1 MSGEIG
7 FKSKFINI
15 VPSLPASVPNNTLFI
30 DSSNS
35 NQATFKDG
43 SGNVGVIGAVSAS
56 NIFIKQM
63 QSSVVLAVNTPVAKL
78 ANGKIINADSDT
90 VNGQVYIGITMG
102 TAVVDGLVSVLLV
115 GANIAGA
122 LTGLGYT
129 PGQEIFLGENGGFT
143 NNVSTFT
150 DGDDSIIRV
159 GIADCT
165 SGNASGTVTDLI
177 AFTEVVARP

>member
-1 MSGEIG
+1 MTIG

-15 VPSLPASVPNNTLFI
+15 VPSTPASVPVNTLFI
-30 DSSNS
+30 DSTNS

-63 QSSVVLAVNTPVAKL
+63 QSSAIIPINTPVAKL
-78 ANGKIINADSDT
+78 ADGKIVIADADGVNA
-90 VNGQVYIGITMG
+90 QVYIGVTMG
-102 TAVVDGLVSVLLV
+102 AAVVNGLVAVLLV

-122 LTGLGYT
+122 LTGLGFT

-143 NNVSTFT
+143 NDTSTFT
-150 DGDDSIIRV
+150 GDNDSIIRV
-159 GIADCT
+159 GIADC
-165 SGNASGTVTDLI
+165 ASGIASAAVTDLI